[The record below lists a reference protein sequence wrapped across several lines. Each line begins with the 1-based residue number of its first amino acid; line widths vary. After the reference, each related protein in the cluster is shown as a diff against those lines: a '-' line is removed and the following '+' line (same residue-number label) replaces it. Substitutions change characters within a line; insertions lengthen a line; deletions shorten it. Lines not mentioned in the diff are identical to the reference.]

1 MLFVPFV
8 TDFFCLFVAE
18 PWYDASAFLD
28 LAAREVQMQ
37 YPIAIIASV
46 ALFFSL
52 GTRERLEIRDSFEFE
67 PSAQTVR
74 KIRWPKRS
82 IEVALSTS
90 LLSPGANIKSDSD
103 VVGAARR
110 ALARWSSL
118 SNINFVITWST
129 ATSVSPADAGDGVSL
144 LTIAGTPE
152 NEAFNSEATTG
163 RTRVFFDPETGNIAE
178 ADISI
183 NPKPR
188 AEDGT
193 QLQFSTDGT
202 PGTYDLEAT
211 FTHEIGH
218 MLGLDHSSV
227 LSSTM
232 QGRQAF
238 NGTFG
243 LPALTERTLS
253 EEDRQKIRG
262 LYGPKL
268 KLGRIEGRLV
278 DNRTPGTLMPLNG
291 VNVWAENVVNGRL
304 IASDVTAEDGTYRLE
319 GLAPGL
325 YRVVVASGADTAQKF
340 RSFELSSQIIVKP
353 DVATPLSSSLVPQ
366 QASVLNPKVI
376 GLNAELSTVALPLT
390 PGKRVKIYFGGEGVD
405 QVPGTSIAVNSP
417 FFTVDPA
424 TLAREQIAA
433 PFPVVSIEL
442 QVAANAPFGDYTLR
456 LQSNSGETAYVPGA
470 ITIDPG
476 AASTFANPVDDFRF
490 FVTQQYTDLT
500 GREPDSAMLDKL
512 TAQLSGCN
520 SRSDCL
526 RMRRIEISTNLLV
539 ENELPAT
546 GVFLYGLYS
555 AALGRQ
561 PRYAELET
569 DRALIL
575 GQKSELEAMRLAL
588 TTAFMERG
596 EFKRRFPATMKPSD
610 FVDSLLATIVQ
621 TTGVDLASERSLL
634 IGLLDDSANGRAA
647 VLTRL
652 ASDQRVVDANY
663 NHALVLF
670 QYFTY
675 LRRNPDEAAYNAWVN
690 TLKSKP
696 LRDPD
701 AARSLV
707 CNFLNSTE
715 YQNRFTMVAT
725 HTNRE
730 CN

>member
-1 MLFVPFV
+1 
-8 TDFFCLFVAE
+8 
-18 PWYDASAFLD
+18 
-28 LAAREVQMQ
+28 MQ

-46 ALFFSL
+46 AVFFAL
-52 GTRERLEIRDSFEFE
+52 GARERLEIRDSSEFE
-67 PSAQTVR
+67 PTAQTVR
-74 KIRWPKRS
+74 KIRWPKKT
-82 IEVALSTS
+82 IEVAFSNS
-90 LLSPGANIKSDSD
+90 LLSPGANIKADSD

-110 ALARWSSL
+110 ALTRWSSL
-118 SNINFVITWST
+118 SNINFIVTWSPS
-129 ATSVSPADAGDGVSL
+129 TSVSPAEAGDGVSL
-144 LTIAGTPE
+144 LTIAATPE
-152 NEAFNSEATTG
+152 NEAFNSESTTG

-183 NPKPR
+183 NPRPR

-218 MLGLDHSSV
+218 LLGLDHSSV

-243 LPALTERTLS
+243 LPAMTERTLS
-253 EEDRQKIRG
+253 EDDRQKIRG

-268 KLGRIEGRLV
+268 RLGRIEGRLA
-278 DNRTPGTLMPLNG
+278 DNRTPGSLTPLNG
-291 VNVWAENVVNGRL
+291 VNVWAENVATGRV
-304 IASDVTAEDGTYRLE
+304 IASDVTAEDGTYHLE
-319 GLAPGL
+319 GLAPGQ
-325 YRVVVASGADTAQKF
+325 YRVVVADNAQKF
-340 RSFELSSQIIVKP
+340 RSFELGNQVAVKP
-353 DVATPLSSSLVPQ
+353 DVATPLNSNLIPP

-376 GLNAELSTVALPLT
+376 GLNAELSTVALPLA
-390 PGKRVKIYFGGEGVD
+390 PGKRVKIYLGGEGVD

-417 FFTVDPA
+417 FFTVDPS

-433 PFPVVSIEL
+433 PFPIVSIEV
-442 QVAANAPFGDYTLR
+442 QVAANAPFGDYSLR

-476 AASTFANPVDDFRF
+476 VTSISSNPLDDFRF
-490 FVTQQYTDLT
+490 FITQQYTDLT
-500 GREPDSAMLDKL
+500 GREPDAATVDKL
-512 TAQLSGCN
+512 SAQLSGCN
-520 SRSDCL
+520 LRTDCL
-526 RMRRIEISTNLLV
+526 RIRKLDISTNLLV

-555 AALGRQ
+555 SGLGRQ
-561 PRYAELET
+561 PHYAELET
-569 DRALIL
+569 DRAVIL
-575 GQKSELEAMRLAL
+575 NQKSELEAVRLAL
-588 TTAFMERG
+588 ANAFVERV
-596 EFKRRFPATMKPSD
+596 EFKRKFPATMKPAE

-621 TTGVDLASERSLL
+621 STGVDLASERSLL
-634 IGLLDDSANGRAA
+634 IGLQDDTANGRAA

-652 ASDQRVVDANY
+652 AADQRVVDAHY
-663 NHALVLF
+663 NQALVWF

-675 LRRNPDEAAYNAWVN
+675 LRRNPDEAGLNAWVN

-696 LRDPD
+696 LRDPE

-707 CNFLNSTE
+707 CNFLNSAE
-715 YQNRFTMVAT
+715 YQNRFTMVPT

>member
-1 MLFVPFV
+1 
-8 TDFFCLFVAE
+8 
-18 PWYDASAFLD
+18 
-28 LAAREVQMQ
+28 MQ

-46 ALFFSL
+46 AMFFAL

-67 PSAQTVR
+67 PTAQTVR
-74 KIRWPKRS
+74 KIRWPKKT

-90 LLSPGANIKSDSD
+90 LLSPGSNIKPDSD

-118 SNINFVITWST
+118 SNINFIVTWSSS
-129 ATSVSPADAGDGVSL
+129 TSVSPAEAGDGVSL
-144 LTIAGTPE
+144 LTIAATPE

-183 NPKPR
+183 NPRPR

-218 MLGLDHSSV
+218 LLGLDHSSV

-232 QGRQAF
+232 QGRQAY
-238 NGTFG
+238 NGTYG
-243 LPALTERTLS
+243 LPAMTERTLS
-253 EEDRQKIRG
+253 EDDRQKIRG

-268 KLGRIEGRLV
+268 RLGRIEGRLT
-278 DNRTPGTLMPLNG
+278 DNRTPGSLTPLNG
-291 VNVWAENVVNGRL
+291 VNVWAENIVNGRV
-304 IASDVTAEDGTYRLE
+304 IASDVTAEDGTYHLE
-319 GLAPGL
+319 GLAPGQ
-325 YRVVVASGADTAQKF
+325 YRVVVASAADNAQKF
-340 RSFELSSQIIVKP
+340 RSFELSNQVTVKP
-353 DVATPLSSSLVPQ
+353 DVATPLNSNLIPP

-376 GLNAELSTVALPLT
+376 GLNAELSTVALPLA
-390 PGKRVKIYFGGEGVD
+390 PGKRVKIYLGGEGVD

-424 TLAREQIAA
+424 TLTREQIAA
-433 PFPVVSIEL
+433 PFPIVSIEL
-442 QVAANAPFGDYTLR
+442 QVAPNAPFGDYTLR

-476 AASTFANPVDDFRF
+476 VASTLSNPVDDFRF
-490 FVTQQYTDLT
+490 FVTQQYADAI
-500 GREPDSAMLDKL
+500 GHEPDAATLDKL

-520 SRSDCL
+520 LRSDCL
-526 RMRRIEISTNLLV
+526 RLRRVDISTNLL

-555 AALGRQ
+555 TALGRQ

-569 DRALIL
+569 DRAVIL
-575 GQKSELEAMRLAL
+575 NQKSEVEAVRLAL
-588 TTAFMERG
+588 ASAFVERA
-596 EFKRRFPATMKPSD
+596 EFKRKFPATMKPAE
-610 FVDSLLATIVQ
+610 FVDTLLATIVQ
-621 TTGVDLASERSLL
+621 STGVDLAAERGLL
-634 IGLLDDSANGRAA
+634 IGLLDDAANGRAA

-663 NHALVLF
+663 NPALVLF

-675 LRRNPDEAAYNAWVN
+675 LRRNPDEAGLNAWVN
-690 TLKSKP
+690 TLKNKP

-707 CNFLNSTE
+707 CNFLNSAE
-715 YQNRFTMVAT
+715 YQNRFTMVPT

>member
-1 MLFVPFV
+1 
-8 TDFFCLFVAE
+8 
-18 PWYDASAFLD
+18 
-28 LAAREVQMQ
+28 MQ
-37 YPIAIIASV
+37 YPVAIIASV
-46 ALFFSL
+46 AMFFAL

-67 PSAQTVR
+67 PTAQTVR
-74 KIRWPKRS
+74 KIRWPKKT

-90 LLSPGANIKSDSD
+90 LLSPGANIKPDSD

-118 SNINFVITWST
+118 SNINFIVTWSSS
-129 ATSVSPADAGDGVSL
+129 TSVSPAEAGDGVSL
-144 LTIAGTPE
+144 LTIAATPE
-152 NEAFNSEATTG
+152 NEAFNSEATTA

-183 NPKPR
+183 NPRPR

-218 MLGLDHSSV
+218 LLGLDHSSV

-232 QGRQAF
+232 QGRQAY

-243 LPALTERTLS
+243 LPAMTERTLS
-253 EEDRQKIRG
+253 EDDRQKIRG

-268 KLGRIEGRLV
+268 RLGRIEGRLT
-278 DNRTPGTLMPLNG
+278 DNRALGLTPLNG
-291 VNVWAENVVNGRL
+291 VNVWAENIVTGRV
-304 IASDVTAEDGTYRLE
+304 IASDVTAEDGTYHLE
-319 GLAPGL
+319 GLAPGQ
-325 YRVVVASGADTAQKF
+325 YRVVVASGGENAQKF
-340 RSFELSSQIIVKP
+340 RSFELSSQVAVKP
-353 DVATPLSSSLVPQ
+353 DVATPLNSNLIPPQ
-366 QASVLNPKVI
+366 VSGLNPKVI
-376 GLNAELSTVALPLT
+376 GLNAELSTIALPLA
-390 PGKRVKIYFGGEGVD
+390 PGKRVKIYLGGEGVD

-417 FFTVDPA
+417 FFTVDPS

-433 PFPVVSIEL
+433 PFPIVSIEL

-476 AASTFANPVDDFRF
+476 VTSISSNPVDDFHF
-490 FVTQQYTDLT
+490 FVTQQYADLT
-500 GREPDSAMLDKL
+500 GREPDAATVDKL
-512 TAQLSGCN
+512 SAQLSGCN
-520 SRSDCL
+520 LRSDCL
-526 RMRRIEISTNLLV
+526 RIRRVDISTNLLV
-539 ENELPAT
+539 ENELAGT

-555 AALGRQ
+555 TALGRQ

-569 DRALIL
+569 DRAVIL
-575 GQKSELEAMRLAL
+575 NQKSELEAVRLAL
-588 TTAFMERG
+588 VSAFVERA
-596 EFKRRFPATMKPSD
+596 EFKRKFPVTMKPAE

-621 TTGVDLASERSLL
+621 STGVDLASERSLL
-634 IGLLDDSANGRAA
+634 IGLLDDAANGRAA

-663 NHALVLF
+663 NQALVLF

-675 LRRNPDEAAYNAWVN
+675 LRRNPDEAGFNAWVN

-707 CNFLNSTE
+707 CNFLNSAE
-715 YQNRFTMVAT
+715 YQNRFGMVAT
-725 HTNRE
+725 HNNRE

>member
-1 MLFVPFV
+1 
-8 TDFFCLFVAE
+8 
-18 PWYDASAFLD
+18 
-28 LAAREVQMQ
+28 MQ
-37 YPIAIIASV
+37 YPVAIIASV
-46 ALFFSL
+46 ALFFAL

-67 PSAQTVR
+67 PTAQTVR
-74 KIRWPKRS
+74 KIRWPRKT

-90 LLSPGANIKSDSD
+90 LLSPGSNIKPDSD

-118 SNINFVITWST
+118 SNINFIVTWSSS
-129 ATSVSPADAGDGVSL
+129 TSVSPAEAGDGVSL
-144 LTIAGTPE
+144 LTIAATPE

-183 NPKPR
+183 NPRPR

-218 MLGLDHSSV
+218 LLGLDHSSV

-232 QGRQAF
+232 QGRQSY

-243 LPALTERTLS
+243 LPAMTERTLS
-253 EEDRQKIRG
+253 EDDRQKIRG

-268 KLGRIEGRLV
+268 RLGRIEGRLA
-278 DNRTPGTLMPLNG
+278 DNRTPGSLTPLNG
-291 VNVWAENVVNGRL
+291 VNVWAENIVNGRV
-304 IASDVTAEDGTYRLE
+304 IASDVTAEDGSYHLE
-319 GLAPGL
+319 GLAPGQ
-325 YRVVVASGADTAQKF
+325 YRVVVASAADNAQKF
-340 RSFELSSQIIVKP
+340 RSFELSSQVVVKP
-353 DVATPLSSSLVPQ
+353 DVATPLNSNLIPP

-376 GLNAELSTVALPLT
+376 GLNAELSTVALPLA
-390 PGKRVKIYFGGEGVD
+390 PGKRVKIYLGGEGVD

-424 TLAREQIAA
+424 TLTREQIAA
-433 PFPVVSIEL
+433 PFPIVSVEL

-476 AASTFANPVDDFRF
+476 VSSTFSNPVDDFRF
-490 FVTQQYTDLT
+490 FVTQQYADLV
-500 GREPDSAMLDKL
+500 GHEPDAATLDKL
-512 TAQLSGCN
+512 TAQLNGCN
-520 SRSDCL
+520 LRSDCL
-526 RMRRIEISTNLLV
+526 RSRRVDISTNLLV

-555 AALGRQ
+555 TGLGRQ

-569 DRALIL
+569 DRAVIL
-575 GQKSELEAMRLAL
+575 AQKSELEAVRLAL
-588 TTAFMERG
+588 ASAFVDRA
-596 EFKRRFPATMKPSD
+596 EFKRKYPATMKPSE

-621 TTGVDLASERSLL
+621 TTGVDLSSERSLL
-634 IGLLDDSANGRAA
+634 IGLLDDPANGRAA

-675 LRRNPDEAAYNAWVN
+675 LRRNPDEAGLNAWVN
-690 TLKSKP
+690 ALKSKP

-707 CNFLNSTE
+707 CNFLNSAE
-715 YQNRFTMVAT
+715 YQSRFTMNPT
-725 HTNRE
+725 HNSRE